1 MQEEYNEVAEIIE
14 EMKRERAR
22 IEENMRV
29 KEENSRRHVEKIK
42 MEF

>member
-22 IEENMRV
+22 VEENMRV
-29 KEENSRRHVEKIK
+29 KEENSRRHVDKIK